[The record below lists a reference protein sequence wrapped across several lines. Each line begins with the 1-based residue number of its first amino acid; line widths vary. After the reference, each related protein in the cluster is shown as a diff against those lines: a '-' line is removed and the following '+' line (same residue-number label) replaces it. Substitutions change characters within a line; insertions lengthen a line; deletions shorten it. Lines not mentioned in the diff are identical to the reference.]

1 MESSSVRFTN
11 VDGINIDSE
20 WEGLGVT
27 AQFLDNAELYD
38 HRYFKSSYWT
48 YLVERGLS
56 MAGVDRP
63 SITRV
68 LDVGSG
74 SGNTVMP
81 ALEFLPNASI
91 VASDISPQLLAIL
104 RRHLF
109 NSQHSARDVSLYCFD
124 LQKDAFDAQSF
135 DLVIGGAVLHHMLDP
150 AAALRNIAKWIRR
163 GGHIVLYEP
172 LDYGAH
178 IFATLFQLL
187 VDELAESTDANDQ
200 MCVSAFNAFKDD
212 IHARLGVPSVKPWTA
227 ALDDK
232 WYFNLNYLRTLGLQL
247 GLKGPRVFPLSND
260 CERYFNENILGLLSA
275 LGQSNLRIKSNAQ
288 SIIDQFDQGI
298 TSSLKRLFL
307 LEGIVVFTK

>member
-1 MESSSVRFTN
+1 MPNYTITDISNRHIGLTSSSAVYRWRESTGRRSREFWT
-11 VDGINIDSE
+11 
-20 WEGLGVT
+20 WALG
-27 AQFLDNAELYD
+27 
-38 HRYFKSSYWT
+38 
-48 YLVERGLS
+48 
-56 MAGVDRP
+56 
-63 SITRV
+63 
-68 LDVGSG
+68 
-74 SGNTVMP
+74 
-81 ALEFLPNASI
+81 
-91 VASDISPQLLAIL
+91 
-104 RRHLF
+104 
-109 NSQHSARDVSLYCFD
+109 
-124 LQKDAFDAQSF
+124 
-135 DLVIGGAVLHHMLDP
+135 
-150 AAALRNIAKWIRR
+150 
-163 GGHIVLYEP
+163 
-172 LDYGAH
+172 
-178 IFATLFQLL
+178 
-187 VDELAESTDANDQ
+187 AESTDANDQ